1 MAALTFQ
8 DSILDRILAN
18 VGIYPAGYDPNVDGP
33 EPEFYAINGTQFSV
47 TFMETHE
54 KKTTGQPGR
63 FSEHTPQGSVATLE
77 TFWNIAA
84 GGEGETEIN
93 WLIGQYNSST
103 NKDAWVISVARL
115 FSTIEMDATV
125 GVGAGGYR
133 SSGDNGY
140 TNKQN
145 LKDWVNAIP

>member
-18 VGIYPAGYDPNVDGP
+18 VGIFPADYDPDTDGEVP
-33 EPEFYAINGTQFSV
+33 AHYPINGTQFSV

-54 KKTTGQPGR
+54 SR
-63 FSEHTPQGSVATLE
+63 FDDHVAGGPVVALE
-77 TFWNIAA
+77 TFWNILA
-84 GGEGETEIN
+84 GGEGESEID
-93 WLIGQYNSST
+93 WLITRYNAST
-103 NKDAWVISVARL
+103 DKGAWVVSVARL

-133 SSGDNGY
+133 NVGDNGY
-140 TNKQN
+140 TDKQN